1 MKQGAGL
8 ISACLVCFGLLSG
21 CSTQIV
27 TKSDT
32 AKQPTSDE
40 ALEQCWQQVAA
51 RSELASCLQKVLS
64 KAGAEADKAEKEADH
79 QSQTLDMTTSA
90 DINAQRNFRAAKRSF
105 HQFRERFCRWHE
117 SMTVGGGS
125 GAGDSYRACYV
136 ETTRWWT
143 QLLDRQSESN

>member
-8 ISACLVCFGLLSG
+8 ISACLVCFGLLGG
-21 CSTQIV
+21 CSSQTA
-27 TKSDT
+27 TKTDSVR
-32 AKQPTSDE
+32 QPTSDE

-51 RSELASCLQKVLS
+51 RSELANCLQKVLS
-64 KAGAEADKAEKEADH
+64 KAGAEADKAEKKATQ
-79 QSQTLDMTTSA
+79 QSHTLDMTTSA
-90 DINAQRNFRAAKRSF
+90 DINAQRNFTAAKRSF

-143 QLLDRQSESN
+143 ALLNRQANSD